1 MALVNSNRFLHTCKN
16 ILVDAL
22 SIVIFLAILYICAQ
36 GFTTLY
42 TAYYNTGKITPDVF
56 QLASTQFTGAIGLFY
71 TLLLTRKHY
80 SPSAPAKSKES
91 EGSKG
96 TCRLLKRIS

>member
-1 MALVNSNRFLHTCKN
+1 MVDSNRLLHTCKN

-42 TAYYNTGKITPDVF
+42 AAYYNTGKLPTPDVF
-56 QLASTQFTGAIGLFY
+56 QAAATQFTGAIGLFY
-71 TLLLTRKHY
+71 TLMLTRRHY
-80 SPSAPAKSKES
+80 SPSAPAKPKGS

-96 TCRLLKRIS
+96 A